1 MDLRQE
7 IETHTPNLRRFA
19 RALTIGSKGDGGRSG
34 DDLVHESIL
43 RALKFARPSG
53 MDVRLSLYASLVGL
67 HRQQSR
73 AKSHLLQNMRAGHG
87 AYSASV
93 GREVSGT
100 TGGQTLVD
108 LGLTALD
115 PEERATLLLVV
126 LEGFSYA
133 DAAIVMDMTRET
145 LQANLVRAR
154 ATFARVVDGIHA
166 QDSQNSARV
175 SQPPKQVRHLRLV
188 K

>member
-7 IETHTPNLRRFA
+7 IETHTPKLRRFA
-19 RALTIGSKGDGGRSG
+19 RALTVGSKADGGRSG

-73 AKSHLLQNMRAGHG
+73 AKSHLLQNLRAGHG
-87 AYSASV
+87 AHAAAM
-93 GREVSGT
+93 GRDISGT
-100 TGGQTLVD
+100 MSGQTLVD
-108 LGLTALD
+108 VALAALD
-115 PEERATLLLVV
+115 LEERAAMLLVV
-126 LEGFSYA
+126 LEGFNYA
-133 DAAIVMDMTRET
+133 DAAVVMDMTRET

-166 QDSQNSARV
+166 QDSQSGARA
-175 SQPPKQVRHLRLV
+175 SQPAKRVRHLRLV